1 MKVSVIVPVYNVEE
15 YIGKCLD
22 TILNQDFD
30 DYEVLVVIDGSTDK
44 SESIAREYQEKYPE
58 IVRIICQENK
68 GLGGARNTGIEN
80 AKGEYLLFV
89 DSDDMLY
96 PNLLSDTYER
106 AILCNADIVVFD
118 MEFVDE
124 NGNVIKYEQ
133 AKFRE
138 NDLIDFNKNSK
149 IIAWPSAWNKLC
161 KKSLF
166 LGNGIFYPERLWFE
180 DLATTPKVLL
190 SAKRIEYIPKAYY
203 KYVQRDGSIMNNKKI
218 ERNMEIITAFEST
231 VNYMQLNNLY
241 EQALD
246 EIEFLAIY
254 HILYTAV
261 MRINEVD
268 CSNKMQGYLVDYVR
282 ERYPQY
288 KSNKY
293 LQKLM
298 TKKEKIVIRLIGAKQ
313 FRFLSLMF
321 KVNRLISA
329 D

>member
-1 MKVSVIVPVYNVEE
+1 
-15 YIGKCLD
+15 
-22 TILNQDFD
+22 
-30 DYEVLVVIDGSTDK
+30 
-44 SESIAREYQEKYPE
+44 
-58 IVRIICQENK
+58 
-68 GLGGARNTGIEN
+68 
-80 AKGEYLLFV
+80 
-89 DSDDMLY
+89 
-96 PNLLSDTYER
+96 
-106 AILCNADIVVFD
+106 
-118 MEFVDE
+118 
-124 NGNVIKYEQ
+124 
-133 AKFRE
+133 
-138 NDLIDFNKNSK
+138 
-149 IIAWPSAWNKLC
+149 
-161 KKSLF
+161 
-166 LGNGIFYPERLWFE
+166 
-180 DLATTPKVLL
+180 
-190 SAKRIEYIPKAYY
+190 
-203 KYVQRDGSIMNNKKI
+203 MNNKKI

-329 D
+329 DQLMEKKMQNKKKLTEFMVNYEIRMAMKLKKAQKVLKF